1 MSDFLKILAPSLG
14 TAFDGPLK
22 GIAATFLENKL
33 NEDVSTV
40 LDAINN
46 ETVSVPQIENIKSAE
61 VEFLDFCKTNKI
73 NVGTIGAKPEAIDA
87 AFDSRSWVQST
98 LAILITIGYLGILT
112 GAMLGGLQLADNQAL
127 LILVGALST
136 GFGTVL
142 NFFMGS
148 SHGSSQKTALLAK
161 ADALK

>member
-1 MSDFLKILAPSLG
+1 MSNFLKVLAPSIG
-14 TAFDGPLK
+14 EAFEGPLK
-22 GIAATFLENKL
+22 GIAVTFLEKRL
-33 NEDVSTV
+33 DVEVSTV
-40 LDAINN
+40 LDALNN
-46 ETVSVPQIENIKSAE
+46 ETISVDQVENIKSAE
-61 VEFLDFCKTNKI
+61 IEFLEFCKTNKI
-73 NVGTIGAKPEAIDA
+73 NVETIGKKTEASNV
-87 AFDSRSWVQST
+87 AFESRSWVQST
-98 LAILITIGYLGILT
+98 LAILITIGYLGVLT
-112 GAMLGGLQLADNQAL
+112 GAMFGGLQLADNQAL